1 MTPQHP
7 KYYHRGKH
15 RGGRTPELQLVHHT
29 GVLARL
35 LDELITSVERQAGV
49 GCLVNGWGI

>member
-15 RGGRTPELQLVHHT
+15 RGGRTPVEQLVHHT

-35 LDELITSVERQAGV
+35 PDELITSVERQAGV
-49 GCLVNGWGI
+49 GCLANGWGI